1 MKIKPQY
8 SDKRSEKM
16 VKCKICG
23 SEADKGGIIMTIA
36 EDYADFL
43 NKNYI
48 KRTDLTKEGYLNFSE
63 LPDCNDYVEVNE
75 KKLMATLE
83 NIGTINKETHQLEF
97 DLFELDMLKK
107 AIQEASLLEY
117 KGE

>member
-1 MKIKPQY
+1 
-8 SDKRSEKM
+8 M